1 MAEDQSLE
9 EACLDQSIIG
19 PSKSAIVSGSSV
31 HRSVRVV
38 KWRQGAKFIAIV
50 DDDGSVQS
58 HSRTWWKRMGFWLEA
73 LDQRKNSSNPVCS
86 ESADAWR
93 EGAAEFLVNRSTIRS
108 YSAGFAPHSIC
119 EQPTGD
125 TGKRAA

>member
-19 PSKSAIVSGSSV
+19 PSKSAIVSGSS
-31 HRSVRVV
+31 
-38 KWRQGAKFIAIV
+38 KRQGGEMANNQDAKFIAIV

-73 LDQRKNSSNPVCS
+73 LDQRKNSSNPVC
-86 ESADAWR
+86 R
-93 EGAAEFLVNRSTIRS
+93 VK
-108 YSAGFAPHSIC
+108 P
-119 EQPTGD
+119 
-125 TGKRAA
+125 RA